1 MRQTAGLKF
10 LLPYVKRHRHALIV
24 GSVALLARDAIGSV
38 IPLLIRQAVS
48 LLAGG
53 HTRQAEWMA
62 AAMLGVALPKAALQ
76 TFARLRMMNVS
87 RHVEYQMR
95 NDLFGHLMS
104 LEPGFY
110 THMRTGDI
118 MAHAINDLNSVRMM
132 LGPGVVS
139 LSESMV
145 TLPVAFTVMAGV
157 NWRLTLLALAPAPVA
172 VMLIVWF
179 GSEIRKRFETI
190 QGEFSEMSAAV
201 QQHVTGVRTV
211 RAFAEEAEEQRRF
224 ARLSQDYAES
234 NRRLGI
240 YTSLSDPLLAF
251 LMGLSSLAVLW
262 FGGSE
267 VTASRMSV
275 GSFAMFLTY
284 TGMLLR
290 PVAAMG
296 RVVYMLQRG
305 MASLKR
311 LRALFGVKPA
321 IQAPTDAR
329 PLPAAL
335 AGELRIENVT
345 IHSHGAAILK
355 DVDVVIPAGSC
366 VAIVGR
372 TGSGKSTLARL
383 LPRLLDPGS
392 GRVSIDGIDVRE
404 VEPSE
409 LRAAI
414 GFVPQETFLFSATVT
429 GNIALGAPEAS
440 DEEIR
445 RAAELAGL
453 GPDVAALP
461 DGFET
466 LVGERGVLLSGGQ
479 KQRVA
484 IARAIARKA
493 RILVFD
499 DALSSVDSVTEKGI
513 LDNLE
518 REIENRT
525 TILITHRL
533 STIRRAHR
541 ILVLDEGRIVEC
553 GSHEE
558 LMASGRQYASL
569 WSEQLLEEELETA

>member
-1 MRQTAGLKF
+1 MRLTAGLKF
-10 LLPYVKRHRHALIV
+10 LLPYVKRHRHAFIV

-53 HTRQAEWMA
+53 HTRQAAWIA
-62 AAMLGVALPKAALQ
+62 AAMLSVAIPKAALQ

-118 MAHAINDLNSVRMM
+118 IAHAINDLNSVRMM

-145 TLPVAFTVMAGV
+145 TLPVAFMVMAGV
-157 NWRLTLLALAPAPVA
+157 DWRLTLMALAPAPVA
-172 VMLIVWF
+172 AMLVVWF
-179 GSEIRKRFETI
+179 GGEIRKRFESI

-211 RAFAEEAEEQRRF
+211 RAFAEEAGEQRRF
-224 ARLSQDYAES
+224 GRLSHEYAAS

-262 FGGSE
+262 FGGRE
-267 VTASRMSV
+267 VAASSMSV

-296 RVVYMLQRG
+296 RVVNVLQRG
-305 MASLKR
+305 MASLDR
-311 LRALFGVKPA
+311 LRALFGVQPT
-321 IQAPTDAR
+321 IQALANPR
-329 PLPAAL
+329 PLPAPL
-335 AGELRIENVT
+335 AGELRLENVT
-345 IHSHGAAILK
+345 IRAHGAAILK
-355 DVDVVIPAGSC
+355 EVDMVIPAGAC

-383 LPRLLDPGS
+383 IPRLLDPGS
-392 GRVSIDGIDVRE
+392 GRVSIDGVDVRE
-404 VEPSE
+404 MDPRE

-414 GFVPQETFLFSATVT
+414 GFVPQETFLFSDTVA
-429 GNIALGAPEAS
+429 GNIALGAPEATG
-440 DEEIR
+440 EEIR
-445 RAAELAGL
+445 RAAERAGL
-453 GPDVAALP
+453 GPDMAAFP

-484 IARAIARKA
+484 IARAIVRKA

-499 DALSSVDSVTEKGI
+499 DALSSVDSVTEKRI

-518 REIENRT
+518 SEIGNRT

-533 STIRRAHR
+533 STMRRAHR
-541 ILVLDEGRIVEC
+541 ILVLDQGRVVEC

-558 LMASGRQYASL
+558 LMASGAHYASL
-569 WSEQLLEEELETA
+569 WSDQLLEEELEIA